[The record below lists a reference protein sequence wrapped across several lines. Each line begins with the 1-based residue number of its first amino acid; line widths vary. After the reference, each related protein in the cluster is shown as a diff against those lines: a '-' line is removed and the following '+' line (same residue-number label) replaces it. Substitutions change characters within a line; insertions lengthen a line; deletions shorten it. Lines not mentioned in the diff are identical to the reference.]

1 MIPGGDVVGF
11 HAHHLKLTGAS
22 YGPMSKEK
30 ENEAILIATQELFA
44 RNGANNVT
52 LDDVAAEAKL
62 DLKKVKSHYPAI
74 EDILDE
80 ILERDI
86 ADSSELFTKIINDR
100 GKADIKLTRLV
111 RELLTRYQKS
121 YPLFQVI
128 SMSIDS
134 NAADDQ
140 VLRGRL
146 KQDHLDR
153 YRQNTAIIG
162 RLIAQGQS
170 ESLFTDADPLEAAYL
185 LRGMIGAAIRYRKVT
200 GKTDDMRDHAD
211 VIMRVFLKGLLR

>member
-1 MIPGGDVVGF
+1 
-11 HAHHLKLTGAS
+11 
-22 YGPMSKEK
+22 MSKEK
-30 ENEAILIATQELFA
+30 ENEAILNAAQELFA
-44 RNGANNVT
+44 RNGANNVN
-52 LDDVAAEAKL
+52 LDEVAAEAGI
-62 DLKKVKSHYPAI
+62 DAKKVKSHYNGI

-86 ADSSELFTKIINDR
+86 ADSSELFTKVINDR

-128 SMSIDS
+128 SMSID
-134 NAADDQ
+134 NTAADDQ

-146 KQDHLDR
+146 KQEQLDR

-162 RLIAQGQS
+162 RLIAQGQN
-170 ESLFTDADPLEAAYL
+170 EGLFTDVDPLEAAYL

-200 GKTDDMRDHAD
+200 QQNDDMRDHAD

>member
-1 MIPGGDVVGF
+1 
-11 HAHHLKLTGAS
+11 
-22 YGPMSKEK
+22 MSKEIN
-30 ENEAILIATQELFA
+30 NEQILVAAQEIFA
-44 RNGANNVT
+44 RNGT
-52 LDDVAAEAKL
+52 LNASLKDIAVEAGLEEKSVVAIYPSVEDV
-62 DLKKVKSHYPAI
+62 I
-74 EDILDE
+74 DE
-80 ILERDI
+80 ILARDI
-86 ADSSELFTKIINDR
+86 EESSELFTKVINDR

-128 SMSIDS
+128 GMSVDN

-146 KQDHLDR
+146 KQEHLDK
-153 YRQNTAIIG
+153 YRQNTAILG

-170 ESLFTDADPLEAAYL
+170 EGLFTDVDPLEAAYL

-200 GKTDDMRDHAD
+200 GKNNDMRDHAD
-211 VIMRVFLKGLLR
+211 AIMRVFLKGLLR

>member
-1 MIPGGDVVGF
+1 
-11 HAHHLKLTGAS
+11 
-22 YGPMSKEK
+22 MSKEK
-30 ENEAILIATQELFA
+30 ENEAILNAAQELFA
-44 RNGANNVT
+44 RKGANNVS
-52 LDDVAAEAKL
+52 LDEVAAEAGI
-62 DLKKVKSHYPAI
+62 DSKKVKSHYVDI
-74 EDILDE
+74 ENMLDE

-86 ADSSELFTKIINDR
+86 NASSELFTKVINDR

-128 SMSIDS
+128 SMSIDNS
-134 NAADDQ
+134 AADDQ
-140 VLRGRL
+140 VLRGRM
-146 KQDHLDR
+146 KQEHLDR

-170 ESLFTDADPLEAAYL
+170 EGIFTDVDPLEAAYL
-185 LRGMIGAAIRYRKVT
+185 LRGMISAAIRYRKIT
-200 GKTDDMRDHAD
+200 GRNDDMRDHAD

>member
-1 MIPGGDVVGF
+1 
-11 HAHHLKLTGAS
+11 
-22 YGPMSKEK
+22 MSKEK
-30 ENEAILIATQELFA
+30 ENEAILTAAQELFA
-44 RNGANNVT
+44 RDGANNVT
-52 LDDVAAEAKL
+52 LEQVASESGV
-62 DLKKVKSHYPAI
+62 DLKNLKSQYDTI
-74 EDILDE
+74 EAILDE
-80 ILERDI
+80 ILENDV
-86 ADSSELFTKIINDR
+86 AESSELFTKVINDR

-128 SMSIDS
+128 SMSIDNS
-134 NAADDQ
+134 AADDQ
-140 VLRGRL
+140 VLRGRM
-146 KQDHLDR
+146 KQEHLDR

-170 ESLFTDADPLEAAYL
+170 EGLFTDVDPLEAAYL

-200 GKTDDMRDHAD
+200 ENNDDMRDHAD

>member
-1 MIPGGDVVGF
+1 
-11 HAHHLKLTGAS
+11 
-22 YGPMSKEK
+22 MSKEK
-30 ENEAILIATQELFA
+30 ENEAIVTASQELFA
-44 RNGANNVT
+44 EKGAANVSM
-52 LDDVAAEAKL
+52 DDVAARAAMDVKKL
-62 DLKKVKSHYPAI
+62 KTHYADV
-74 EDILDE
+74 EQILDE

-128 SMSIDS
+128 SMSID
-134 NAADDQ
+134 NTAADDQ
-140 VLRGRL
+140 VLRGCL
-146 KQDHLDR
+146 KQEHLDR

-170 ESLFTDADPLEAAYL
+170 EGLFTDVDPLEGAYL
-185 LRGMIGAAIRYRKVT
+185 LRGMIGAAIRFRKVT
-200 GKTDDMRDHAD
+200 GKNDNMRDHAD
-211 VIMRVFLKGLLR
+211 VVMRVFLKGLLR

>member
-1 MIPGGDVVGF
+1 
-11 HAHHLKLTGAS
+11 
-22 YGPMSKEK
+22 MSKEK
-30 ENEAILIATQELFA
+30 EQEAILAAAQEVFV
-44 RNGANNVT
+44 RNGAISAT
-52 LDDVAAEAKL
+52 LEDIAAQASLDV
-62 DLKKVKSHYPAI
+62 KKVKAHFSDT
-74 EDILDE
+74 ETILDT
-80 ILERDI
+80 ILDRDVE
-86 ADSSELFTKIINDR
+86 SSTELFTKIVNDR

-128 SMSIDS
+128 SMSLDN

-140 VLRGRL
+140 VLLGRM
-146 KQDHLDR
+146 KQEHLDR

-170 ESLFTDADPLEAAYL
+170 EGLFSDADPLEAAYL

-200 GKTDDMRDHAD
+200 GLDDDMRDHAD

>member
-1 MIPGGDVVGF
+1 
-11 HAHHLKLTGAS
+11 
-22 YGPMSKEK
+22 MSKEN
-30 ENEAILIATQELFA
+30 ENEVILAAAQELFA
-44 RNGANNVT
+44 EKGATNVT
-52 LDDVAAEAKL
+52 LEDVAAGSAM
-62 DLKKVKSHYPAI
+62 DLATLKSHYADI
-74 EDILDE
+74 EQMLDE

-128 SMSIDS
+128 SMSID
-134 NAADDQ
+134 NTAADDQ
-140 VLRGRL
+140 VLRGCL
-146 KQDHLDR
+146 KQEHLDR

-170 ESLFTDADPLEAAYL
+170 EGLFTDVDPLEGAYL
-185 LRGMIGAAIRYRKVT
+185 LRGMIGAAIRYRKIT
-200 GKTDDMRDHAD
+200 GRNDNMRDHAD

>member
-1 MIPGGDVVGF
+1 
-11 HAHHLKLTGAS
+11 
-22 YGPMSKEK
+22 MSKEK
-30 ENEAILIATQELFA
+30 EQEAILAAAQEVFVRNGAISATLEDIATQA
-44 RNGANNVT
+44 S
-52 LDDVAAEAKL
+52 LDV
-62 DLKKVKSHYPAI
+62 KKVKAHFSDT
-74 EDILDE
+74 ETILDT
-80 ILERDI
+80 ILDRDVE
-86 ADSSELFTKIINDR
+86 SSTELFTKIVNDR

-128 SMSIDS
+128 SMSLDN

-140 VLRGRL
+140 VLLGRM
-146 KQDHLDR
+146 KQEHLDR

-170 ESLFTDADPLEAAYL
+170 EGLFSDADPLEAAYL

-200 GKTDDMRDHAD
+200 GLDDDMRDHAD

>member
-1 MIPGGDVVGF
+1 
-11 HAHHLKLTGAS
+11 
-22 YGPMSKEK
+22 MSKEI
-30 ENEAILIATQELFA
+30 ENEAIITAAQELFA
-44 RNGANNVT
+44 EKGAMTVT
-52 LDDVAAEAKL
+52 PEEIAARADMDIKKLKTHYADVEQ
-62 DLKKVKSHYPAI
+62 
-74 EDILDE
+74 ILDE

-128 SMSIDS
+128 SMSIDN

-140 VLRGRL
+140 VLRGCM
-146 KQDHLDR
+146 KQEHLDR

-170 ESLFTDADPLEAAYL
+170 EGLFTDVDPLEGAYL
-185 LRGMIGAAIRYRKVT
+185 LRGMIGAAIRFRKVT
-200 GKTDDMRDHAD
+200 GRNDNMRDHAD
-211 VIMRVFLKGLLR
+211 VVMRVFLKGLLR